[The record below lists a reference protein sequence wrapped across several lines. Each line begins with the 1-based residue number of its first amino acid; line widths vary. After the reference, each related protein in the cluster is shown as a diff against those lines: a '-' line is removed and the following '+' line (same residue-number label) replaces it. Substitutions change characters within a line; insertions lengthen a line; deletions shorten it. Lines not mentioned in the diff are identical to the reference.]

1 MRNDKLQNM
10 CWKIKVVK
18 ASGKT
23 EEFLPEKIV
32 LSIYRTGASSAVA
45 RKIAA
50 IVTGK
55 VLESG
60 KNKVETKEIA
70 RIILRYLKKEN
81 EQWYKNWIIFTRKAK
96 AKRKEAE
103 KKLQAELKEYIKK

>member
-1 MRNDKLQNM
+1 ML
-10 CWKIKVVK
+10 WKIKVVK

-32 LSIYRTGASSAVA
+32 LSIYRTGATPEVA

-60 KNKVETKEIA
+60 KNKVETKELG
-70 RIILRYLKKEN
+70 RLILRYLKKEN
-81 EQWYKNWIIFTRKAK
+81 EQWHKNWIIFTRKAK
-96 AKRKEAE
+96 AKRKEIE
-103 KKLQAELKEYIKK
+103 RKLQKELKEYLK